1 MHRGLLI
8 GASVLILAGCVGS
21 GGTIAELQTSPA
33 TVAARDADDPEFVR
47 TESVVVAEPDAS
59 TSELDLDALPDTP
72 EIPVVP
78 ETGVPGIDSADGF
91 CRAWSKFAGSFQ
103 AVGLVSAVGDP
114 GNAFRLEVF
123 ASPAVVDAVFALD
136 ANLPAELEDER
147 FALVA
152 DFAGPYFARASAAE
166 ALLDADVRDAV
177 AAAWILQLTELGV
190 DDPFLD
196 VGLPGAADP
205 ALFASAV
212 EAFAT
217 GFPSIVEDPSLM
229 TDAQIPLTDA
239 YLAANCPDQ
248 GTLGGNDIVIDG

>member
-8 GASVLILAGCVGS
+8 GASVLILAGCAGS
-21 GGTIAELQTSPA
+21 GGTIAEPQTSPA
-33 TVAARDADDPEFVR
+33 LVAAGDADDPGFVQ
-47 TESVVVAEPDAS
+47 TEPVDVAEPDLS
-59 TSELDLDALPDTP
+59 TSEFDLDALPETL
-72 EIPVVP
+72 EIPIVP
-78 ETGVPGIDSADGF
+78 ETGVPGIDSADEF
-91 CRAWSKFAGSFQ
+91 CRAWSEFAGSFQ

-114 GNAFRLEVF
+114 GNAFRLEVL

-147 FALVA
+147 IALVA

-166 ALLDADVRDAV
+166 ALLDADVRDAI

-196 VGLPGAADP
+196 VDLPGVADA
-205 ALFASAV
+205 ALFVRAV
-212 EAFAT
+212 EAFTTA
-217 GFPSIVEDPSLM
+217 FPSIVEDPSLI
-229 TDAQIPLTDA
+229 TDAQIPLTNA

-248 GTLGGNDIVIDG
+248 GILGGNDVIIDG